1 MGAGDKVVATLK
13 VDRAE
18 GGPCNDAKV
27 TTKAR
32 IDGKEVYS
40 GVTKL

>member
-1 MGAGDKVVATLK
+1 MGPGDKAVATLK

-27 TTKAR
+27 TAKAR
-32 IDGKEVYS
+32 VDGKEVFS
-40 GVTKL
+40 VVTKL